1 MRCNFVLECGAQ
13 LRCAQMSISHN
24 TVYHH
29 RIVSNR
35 LGDKRMHT
43 MGLEPK
49 MLFTQPPKMA
59 SSGGAVA
66 SVGPV
71 RSVQLVCQMRGKPA
85 RAAATRVVAATTRV
99 GRRGALASARA
110 CALSAPVPVLTPSE
124 LASRSSRARQTQPEE
139 EVDADGDADAD
150 AVRVSSSQQSPSA
163 SSPEA
168 NPPYSSRVQPTGRF
182 GLVCSRSRSRSSV
195 SSSRSSSC
203 ETSVSVA
210 HERADGPK
218 LLSK

>member
-1 MRCNFVLECGAQ
+1 
-13 LRCAQMSISHN
+13 
-24 TVYHH
+24 
-29 RIVSNR
+29 
-35 LGDKRMHT
+35 

-110 CALSAPVPVLTPSE
+110 CALSAPVPVPVPVLTPSE

-139 EVDADGDADAD
+139 EVDADGDADGD

-182 GLVCSRSRSRSSV
+182 GLVCSRSRSSV

-203 ETSVSVA
+203 ERSVSVA